1 MVVDHS
7 PEEVLPGRHH
17 RKASIPSFCA
27 ALLLGD
33 HGQGAQGSLKWWVNA
48 NTSRFGYE
56 HGVYPLKT
64 AIWSGQNDRDDGYGF
79 PSASEPWVPEILVT
93 LLPISA
99 YISIY
104 CWVYRCI
111 LISCW
116 FLRSSTF
123 QQYTV
128 PDFCFPSS
136 TERLQ
141 AIAIT
146 TEFEISKAKTIRKA
160 AGMSKPCC
168 RSCLEISIWSFTTV
182 EAIVNE
188 FWLMIFSH
196 STTRLNQACVFWAC
210 RWIVMDR

>member
-1 MVVDHS
+1 M
-7 PEEVLPGRHH
+7 
-17 RKASIPSFCA
+17 
-27 ALLLGD
+27 
-33 HGQGAQGSLKWWVNA
+33 
-48 NTSRFGYE
+48 
-56 HGVYPLKT
+56 
-64 AIWSGQNDRDDGYGF
+64 AIWSELKMTEMMGMDFQHQ
-79 PSASEPWVPEILVT
+79 SPEYLRFWS
-93 LLPISA
+93 LYFQFLRISPF
-99 YISIY
+99 ISIY
-104 CWVYRCI
+104 CWVYRWI

-128 PDFCFPSS
+128 PDFLLPSRS
-136 TERLQ
+136 TERPQ

-168 RSCLEISIWSFTTV
+168 RSCLEISIWSF
-182 EAIVNE
+182 NWQLKRLCGFFDE